1 MLRPATQPYLAGR
14 FMIFDANN
22 LLLLTGMFLAAMLY
36 SSVGH
41 AGASAYLA
49 LMALFSIPAAVMRP
63 TALALN
69 ILVAS
74 IVSARFALAGLFRWR
89 VLWPFLIGAVPL
101 AFFGGSIHLPGNLY
115 RPIVGVVLLVAAA
128 RLLLPQKLHL
138 QETVDPPVVPA
149 ILSGAA
155 VGFLSGITGTGG
167 GIFLSPLILF
177 MSWAETRTVSGIAA
191 VFILCNSTAGLLGN
205 LSVVGSLPPEL
216 PYYAAAVVIGAIA
229 GTTLGVRRLSSPLIL
244 KALGVVLTI
253 AGLKL
258 VLVP

>member
-1 MLRPATQPYLAGR
+1 
-14 FMIFDANN
+14 MIFDGSN
-22 LLLLTGMFLAAMLY
+22 LLLLSGFFLAAMLY

-49 LMALFSIPAAVMRP
+49 LMALFNLPSAVMRP

-74 IVSARFALAGLFRWR
+74 IVSARFTLAGQFRWR

-101 AFFGGSIHLPGNLY
+101 AFFGGSIHLPGNIY
-115 RPIVGVVLLVAAA
+115 RPIVGVVLLAAAA

-138 QETVDPPVVPA
+138 QETVDPPIIPA
-149 ILSGAA
+149 ILGGGAI
-155 VGFLSGITGTGG
+155 GFLSGITGTGG

-177 MSWAETRTVSGIAA
+177 MSWAETRKVSGVAA

-205 LSVVGSLPPEL
+205 LSVVGSLPAEL
-216 PYYAAAVVIGAIA
+216 PYYAAATVTGALA
-229 GTTLGVRRLSSPLIL
+229 GATLGVKRLPSAMIL
-244 KALGVVLTI
+244 KALGVVLAI

-258 VLVP
+258 VLVQ

>member
-1 MLRPATQPYLAGR
+1 MV
-14 FMIFDANN
+14 FDANN
-22 LLLLTGMFLAAMLY
+22 LLLLSGMFLAAMLY

-63 TALALN
+63 TALVLN

-74 IVSARFALAGLFRWR
+74 LVSLRFTLAGLFRWR

-101 AFFGGSIHLPGNLY
+101 AFLGGSLHLPGAVY
-115 RPIVGVVLLVAAA
+115 RPVVGVVLLLAAG

-138 QETVDPPVVPA
+138 KETSDPPIVPA
-149 ILSGAA
+149 ILCGGAI
-155 VGFLSGITGTGG
+155 GFLSGLTGTGG

-177 MSWAETRTVSGIAA
+177 MSWAETRTISGVAA

-205 LSVVGSLPPEL
+205 LSVVGSLPAEL
-216 PYYAAAVVIGAIA
+216 PFYAAATVLGALTGA
-229 GTTLGVRRLSSPLIL
+229 TLGIKRLPSSQIL

-258 VLVP
+258 IFVV

>member
-1 MLRPATQPYLAGR
+1 MILTQT
-14 FMIFDANN
+14 ICSS
-22 LLLLTGMFLAAMLY
+22 LTGMFLAAMLY

-41 AGASAYLA
+41 AVVRHLA

-138 QETVDPPVVPA
+138 QETVDPPVIPA
-149 ILSGAA
+149 ILAGGAI
-155 VGFLSGITGTGG
+155 GFLSGLTGTGG
-167 GIFLSPLILF
+167 GNLPFPAHSVHELGGNTDDFRCCRSIHPLQF
-177 MSWAETRTVSGIAA
+177 HSWAFGQSPGCWIAA
-191 VFILCNSTAGLLGN
+191 PRTSLLCRSCCDWRHCRHHARRQAPVEPIDTESARRGLNDRGI
-205 LSVVGSLPPEL
+205 E
-216 PYYAAAVVIGAIA
+216 IGAGPMGINA
-229 GTTLGVRRLSSPLIL
+229 FRQRDVDRF
-244 KALGVVLTI
+244 K
-253 AGLKL
+253 
-258 VLVP
+258 

>member
-1 MLRPATQPYLAGR
+1 ML
-14 FMIFDANN
+14 FDASN
-22 LLLLTGMFLAAMLY
+22 LLLLSGFFLAAMLY

-49 LMALFSIPAAVMRP
+49 LMALFNLPSAVMRP

-74 IVSARFALAGLFRWR
+74 IVSARFTLARQFRWR

-101 AFFGGSIHLPGNLY
+101 AFFGGSIHLPGNIY
-115 RPIVGVVLLVAAA
+115 RPIVGVVLLAAAA

-138 QETVDPPVVPA
+138 QETVDPPIVPA
-149 ILSGAA
+149 ILGGGAI
-155 VGFLSGITGTGG
+155 GFLSGITGTGG

-177 MSWAETRTVSGIAA
+177 MSWAETRKVSGVAA
-191 VFILCNSTAGLLGN
+191 VFILCNSTAGLMGN
-205 LSVVGSLPPEL
+205 LSVVGSLPAEL
-216 PYYAAAVVIGAIA
+216 PYYAVATVIGALA
-229 GTTLGVRRLSSPLIL
+229 GATLGVRRLPSVLIL
-244 KALGVVLTI
+244 KALGVVLAI

-258 VLVP
+258 ILVQ

>member
-1 MLRPATQPYLAGR
+1 MV
-14 FMIFDANN
+14 FDVNN
-22 LLLLTGMFLAAMLY
+22 LLLLSGIFVAAMLY

-49 LMALFSIPAAVMRP
+49 LMALFSIPTAVMRP
-63 TALALN
+63 TALVLN

-74 IVSARFALAGLFRWR
+74 IVSLRFKLAGLFRWR

-101 AFFGGSIHLPGNLY
+101 AFLGGGLHLPGAVY
-115 RPIVGVVLLVAAA
+115 RPIVGIVLLLAAA

-138 QETVDPPVVPA
+138 NETNDPPILPA
-149 ILSGAA
+149 IVCGGAI
-155 VGFLSGITGTGG
+155 GFLSGLTGTGG

-177 MSWAETRTVSGIAA
+177 MSWAETRTISGVAA
-191 VFILCNSTAGLLGN
+191 VFILCNSVAGLLGN
-205 LSVVGSLPPEL
+205 LTVVGSLPIEL
-216 PYYAAAVVIGAIA
+216 PYYAAAAVVGALA
-229 GTTLGVRRLSSPLIL
+229 GATLGVKRLPSAQIL

-258 VLVP
+258 IFVA

>member
-1 MLRPATQPYLAGR
+1 
-14 FMIFDANN
+14 MIFDANN
-22 LLLLTGMFLAAMLY
+22 LLLLGGMFLAAMLY

-49 LMALFSIPAAVMRP
+49 LMALFNLAPAVMRP
-63 TALALN
+63 TALVLN

-74 IVSARFALAGLFRWR
+74 VVSARFALAGLFRWR

-101 AFFGGSIHLPGNLY
+101 AFFGGSIHLPGSIY
-115 RPIVGVVLLVAAA
+115 RPIVGLVLLIAAA
-128 RLLLPQKLHL
+128 RLLLPTRLHL
-138 QETVDPPVVPA
+138 KETADPPVVPA
-149 ILSGAA
+149 MLGGGAI
-155 VGFLSGITGTGG
+155 GFLSGLTGTGG

-177 MSWAETRTVSGIAA
+177 MSWAETRTVSGVAA

-205 LSVVGSLPPEL
+205 LSAVGSLPPEL
-216 PYYAAAVVIGAIA
+216 PYYAAATVLGAAA
-229 GTTLGVRRLSSPLIL
+229 GTTLGVKRLPSPMIL

-258 VLVP
+258 VFVP